1 MSTPPRP
8 GDNAKRPDGW
18 QPGQATHTG
27 MPATTGP
34 AGAPS
39 PTRPIVIGATTG
51 PAPTRNTSKRT
62 LTIVVAVLLAL
73 VVIDVMLTASL
84 LRALVEGRDG
94 QAARETVEAYLTA
107 VAEADAEK
115 ARGYLGE
122 VDDDSLLTD
131 EVLKVSNERAPLTGI
146 TVGRVIRTRLID
158 DAYHVQVSYTIGDEE
173 VSTVVRVETTGGLVI
188 TSVSWLWL
196 TGVEDVDFTVNG
208 AVPDTDEPNVF
219 PGSYELAAS
228 NEYLEITG
236 EPIAATEP
244 SIAPYGPSVENE
256 LVVSEAGV
264 QMFREKVVAEAT
276 ECLASTSLDPG
287 CGIKAIPQYPDSVPG
302 CEEIQ
307 EGTVHREQDADQAA
321 RLESVTP
328 EPAPFGEEPTIIGIL
343 FTELGRFTLT
353 VTCRTGDTW
362 TSREINDYGQLQGL
376 FFGSPTIALTDP
388 ELPVVWDR

>member
-158 DAYHVQVSYTIGDEE
+158 DAYHVQVSYLVGDEE

-264 QMFREKVVAEAT
+264 QMFREKVVAEARK
-276 ECLASTSLDPG
+276 CLASTSLDPG
-287 CGIKAIPQYPDSVPG
+287 CGIEVPQYPDSIPG
-302 CEEIQ
+302 CAEIR
-307 EGTVHREQDADQAA
+307 EDSVHRRQDISQAA
-321 RLESVTP
+321 LLESVTP
-328 EPAPFGEEPTIIGIL
+328 SLKPMESTTIWAL
-343 FTELGRFTLT
+343 FMDLGRIDITAA
-353 VTCRTGDTW
+353 CRLGDTW
-362 TSREINDYGQLQGL
+362 SNREITRLSGGF
-376 FFGSPTIALTDP
+376 FFGSPSIDLTDP
-388 ELPVVWDR
+388 DLTITWDA